1 MRPKPFRSKLFIA
14 RGMDATVGP
23 QGIRTITDKHR
34 LSGYNRS
41 GVVVENGVTCAMN
54 IESILERAYNMLSQ
68 GAYIYQYTKFGLERD
83 KLEHCLATMEQI
95 VNNYKQL
102 K

>member
-1 MRPKPFRSKLFIA
+1 
-14 RGMDATVGP
+14 MDYTAGP

-34 LSGYNRS
+34 LGGYNRS
-41 GVVVENGVTCAMN
+41 GVVVENGISCAIN
-54 IESILERAYNMLSQ
+54 IEGILERAYSMLSQ
-68 GAYIYQYTKFGLERD
+68 KAYIYQYSKFGLESD
-83 KLEHCLATMEQI
+83 KLEQCLATMEQI